1 MLICTYYIF
10 ISNVNY
16 IDLIKFFYCGT
27 GPVSG
32 FGQNVRLN
40 SSLPEEM
47 ILDLTLIMYTLESMV
62 NYRFKDKVKRT
73 TEKATLCKLH
83 FHN

>member
-1 MLICTYYIF
+1 MH
-10 ISNVNY
+10 
-16 IDLIKFFYCGT
+16 
-27 GPVSG
+27 
-32 FGQNVRLN
+32 LN

-62 NYRFKDKVKRT
+62 NYGFKDKVKKT
-73 TEKATLCKLH
+73 TEKENLCKLH